1 MNTVSFVL
9 ALLGVLVGLAIGLVA
24 GVRLTERS
32 RLGLDSAL
40 RSLSAQAVAESS
52 QQVMAL
58 ADSRVRATEQ
68 VVAPVRESIERLNDR
83 LGSLERSGASWQAQ
97 LKQQVESVH
106 LGGEELRRE
115 TRALSEALRR
125 PQVRGSWGEMQLKR
139 SLELAGLSE
148 HCTFEQQVV
157 RSTDDGTVRPDVV
170 VELAGG
176 KSVVVDAKAPLD
188 AFLTAGQATDPVERE
203 QALLHHARQVRQ
215 HVDQLASKSYWRQ
228 FSTAPEFVVLFL
240 PGEAIFAQAL
250 DTDPSLL
257 DHAATKKVML
267 ATPTTL
273 IAMLKTVA
281 YAWSQETVAESA
293 REVQALGRELYDRI
307 ATVADHLDSLGR
319 TIDSTVGSYNRAIGS
334 LEGRLLVS
342 ARRMRDLGITD
353 QPLDRPRSLTASTR
367 PLAAP
372 ELVGVDGEAAV
383 VVEGRP
389 GREQWVGR
397 TATS

>member
-1 MNTVSFVL
+1 MDTFSLGL
-9 ALLGVLVGLAIGLVA
+9 ALLGMVAGLAVGVVV
-24 GVRLTERS
+24 GVRLSDRS
-32 RLGLDSAL
+32 RLGLDAAL

-52 QQVMAL
+52 QQVLAL

-115 TRALSEALRR
+115 TRALSDALRR

-139 SLELAGLSE
+139 SLELSGLTE
-148 HCTFEQQVV
+148 HCTFEQQVA
-157 RSTDDGTVRPDVV
+157 RSTDDGTLRPDVLIG
-170 VELAGG
+170 LAGG
-176 KSVVVDAKAPLD
+176 KTVVVDAKAPLD
-188 AFLTAGQATDPVERE
+188 AFLTAGQAADPVVRE
-203 QALLHHARQVRQ
+203 EALLHHARQVRQ
-215 HVDQLASKSYWRQ
+215 HVDQLASKGYWRQ
-228 FSTAPEFVVLFL
+228 FSTAPEFVVMFL

-250 DTDPSLL
+250 ETDPSLL
-257 DHAATKKVML
+257 DHAATKQVML

-281 YAWSQETVAESA
+281 FAWSQETVAASA
-293 REVQALGRELYDRI
+293 REVQALGRELYERI
-307 ATVADHLDSLGR
+307 AMVADHLDGLGR
-319 TIDSTVGSYNRAIGS
+319 TIDSTVGSYNRAVGS
-334 LEGRLLVS
+334 LESRLLVS

-353 QPLDRPRSLTASTR
+353 QPLERPRSLTTSTR

-372 ELVGVDGEAAV
+372 ELVGIDGEPPVVVDGL
-383 VVEGRP
+383 P
-389 GREQWVGR
+389 GRERWVGR
-397 TATS
+397 TASS